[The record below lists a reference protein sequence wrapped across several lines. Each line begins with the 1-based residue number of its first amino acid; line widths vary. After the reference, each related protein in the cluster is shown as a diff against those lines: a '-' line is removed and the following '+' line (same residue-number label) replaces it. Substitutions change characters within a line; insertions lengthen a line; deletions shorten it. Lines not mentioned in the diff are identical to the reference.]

1 VGLIPKTKYYVAV
14 RPKSRCGADGA
25 VAATSAETGAAQYAT
40 LSGCFIATAAY
51 GSDLEPEVA
60 MLRRFRDRYLLT
72 NPLGQAAVASYYT
85 MSPSLATLIAKHEP
99 LRQAARVALTP
110 VVQLVRAARLH

>member
-1 VGLIPKTKYYVAV
+1 
-14 RPKSRCGADGA
+14 
-25 VAATSAETGAAQYAT
+25 
-40 LSGCFIATAAY
+40 
-51 GSDLEPEVA
+51 

-85 MSPSLATLIAKHEP
+85 MSPSLASLIAKHEP